1 MLKVLLY
8 ALFSPVILFAVVA
21 GFIVWEIFS
30 NGRWKERQPK
40 ANPAIPL
47 QNQVIEARRELRDLE
62 YKSRR
67 QKEELEA
74 KILDLQKNKKR

>member
-8 ALFSPVILFAVVA
+8 TLFSPFILLAAVM
-21 GFIVWEIFS
+21 GFLAWEIFS

-40 ANPAIPL
+40 ANPAIPW
-47 QNQVIEARRELRDLE
+47 QNQAIETRRQFRDLE

-67 QKEELEA
+67 QIEELEEALRKEKTRSA
-74 KILDLQKNKKR
+74 K